1 MPFKT
6 NITQA
11 EMQGHVQNIKT
22 HHFILGKDN
31 SGQGFRSSTS
41 IGHNLDKASPT
52 VKVQNPNNQATHF
65 TLGNDPLTKTSD
77 YNMRYKSVEF
87 APGAISKMHMREN
100 QMRNH

>member
-11 EMQGHVQNIKT
+11 EMQGHVQSIKT

-52 VKVQNPNNQATHF
+52 VKV
-65 TLGNDPLTKTSD
+65 
-77 YNMRYKSVEF
+77 
-87 APGAISKMHMREN
+87 
-100 QMRNH
+100 